1 MQVKTYGLQVITLT
15 EKSLLV
21 SNNVWFIYFY
31 NFIFIATMLSKY
43 VFLFFVNNLIV
54 LIIIDWP
61 SKGWW

>member
-43 VFLFFVNNLIV
+43 VFLFFVNNLIA

-61 SKGWW
+61 SKSWW